1 MAPTSGVKADVGLL
15 RNIIALFSCFDKKDK
30 YN

>member
-1 MAPTSGVKADVGLL
+1 MATPTSAVIKVIGL
-15 RNIIALFSCFDKKDK
+15 ALFSCFDKKNN

>member
-1 MAPTSGVKADVGLL
+1 MAPPTSAVIKVIGL
-15 RNIIALFSCFDKKDK
+15 ALFSCFDKKNK